1 MKMKINQKLFM
12 KKKNKMIRKSKLII
26 LLIPKINKMDILTKI
41 SNRIIKPL
49 KLNKLIQIYL
59 NMVALNF
66 NSSTILL
73 MINLITI
80 TQTFNKTININK
92 TVMMITISNLVN

>member
-1 MKMKINQKLFM
+1 MKINQKLFM